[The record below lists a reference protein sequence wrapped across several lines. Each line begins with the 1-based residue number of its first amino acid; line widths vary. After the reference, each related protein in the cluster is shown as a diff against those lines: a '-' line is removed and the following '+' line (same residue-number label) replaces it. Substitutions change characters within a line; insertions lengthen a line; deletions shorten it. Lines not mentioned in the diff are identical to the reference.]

1 MSRSQAIKTIHG
13 GRLKDELQRKGIIIR
28 AGSLKGLAEE
38 APAAYKEVD
47 NVVEV
52 VHGAGIARKVARLR
66 PLAVIK
72 G

>member
-38 APAAYKEVD
+38 APAAHKEVD

-52 VHGAGIARKVARLR
+52 VHGAGIPRRVARLP